1 MVSVD
6 KVNFRSRGLRIAGNL
21 YKPDGSGKHSAVVV
35 GHPMTGVKEQTAGQH
50 AELLA
55 KEGFVALTF
64 DAAYQGESEGEPRYL
79 EDPSQRAEDF
89 RAAVSFVQSQ
99 DCVDPEK
106 VGALGICA
114 SGGYVP
120 FTAQTDLRIK
130 AVATVSA
137 ACAGSLFR
145 DGLPTGPMSNDAL
158 HEQLAGVAKVRTA
171 MDQGG
176 APVANDILPTDASSL
191 PDETMFKEATDYY
204 KTPRAQHKNAP
215 NKLDATSMMY
225 LLNYDSFQFMHLIS
239 PRPVLMIVGSKA
251 DTKFYSERAIL
262 KAREPRELF
271 VVPGETHVDLYD
283 HLDVSGPKL
292 VEFFKQYLK

>member
-6 KVNFRSRGLRIAGNL
+6 KVSFRSRGLRVAGNL

-35 GHPMTGVKEQTAGQH
+35 SHPMTGVKEQTAGMH

-64 DAAYQGESEGEPRYL
+64 DAAYQGESEGEPRFL
-79 EDPSQRAEDF
+79 EDPSQRAEDI

-137 ACAGSLFR
+137 ACAGCLFR
-145 DGLPTGPMSNDAL
+145 EGLPSGPTSNDTL

-176 APVANDILPTDASSL
+176 APVANDILPTDTSSL
-191 PDETMFKEATDYY
+191 PDDSMFKEAPDYY

-215 NKLDATSMMY
+215 NKFDASSMLY
-225 LLNYDSFQFMHLIS
+225 LVNYDSFQFMHLIA
-239 PRPVLMIVGSKA
+239 PRPLLMIAGSKA

-262 KAREPRELF
+262 NAREPRELF
-271 VVPGETHVDLYD
+271 VVPGRTHIDLYD

-292 VEFFKQYLK
+292 VDFFKQHLK